1 MECIFQLIKNK
12 GSNYDGEL
20 ASYRKKHIKKE
31 PKSNPLSELLEEKD
45 NFDFTYQLFA
55 DFFSEKR
62 IQDMLNHFD
71 ENDFFGWEKWWQS
84 EMGVYIENHSDIM
97 EWNKEESFQID
108 G

>member
-1 MECIFQLIKNK
+1 
-12 GSNYDGEL
+12 
-20 ASYRKKHIKKE
+20 
-31 PKSNPLSELLEEKD
+31 
-45 NFDFTYQLFA
+45 
-55 DFFSEKR
+55 
-62 IQDMLNHFD
+62 MLNHFD